1 MELNEKMQMLRK
13 QKGITQEELAAAL
26 FVSRTAVSKWEAG
39 RGYPSIASLQVIAKY
54 FGTTVDDLLS
64 TGEVLAIAE
73 ADTRQRK
80 TRFLDLSLGL
90 LDLCM
95 AMLLFLPLF
104 AERSGAEI
112 LSVLLFSLSR
122 VYLKVAFVF
131 AVLGTAAIGIFSL
144 ALQGFAS
151 PALRKVRTA
160 ASASLGVAAVLVF
173 ALCTQPYAAAFAFVL
188 FLIKVLVL
196 ARAR

>member
-1 MELNEKMQMLRK
+1 MELNEKLQMLRK

-80 TRFLDLSLGL
+80 TRL
-90 LDLCM
+90 LPWRL
-95 AMLLFLPLF
+95 
-104 AERSGAEI
+104 R
-112 LSVLLFSLSR
+112 
-122 VYLKVAFVF
+122 
-131 AVLGTAAIGIFSL
+131 L
-144 ALQGFAS
+144 ASWRRFGSF
-151 PALRKVRTA
+151 
-160 ASASLGVAAVLVF
+160 
-173 ALCTQPYAAAFAFVL
+173 
-188 FLIKVLVL
+188 
-196 ARAR
+196 